1 LHVILYT
8 EFLGEMKLDF
18 ISDNYNS
25 VFVWAFAVACFSIV
39 ALRPIAANIGLVD
52 KPNARKKHL
61 GDVPLIGGISIYFT
75 VMVVCQVFLPQSQL
89 INLYLISCSFMV
101 LIGALDDFYD
111 VSAKLRLLAQFLIA
125 SILVMGAGLSLD
137 NMGDLFGFGVV
148 NLGYLG
154 IPITLLAVATA
165 INAFNMTDGI
175 DGLVAVL
182 GIVTFSSLCVLFVW
196 AQNSSLYIISAIFVA
211 ALSAFLLF
219 NLGGLRR
226 VFGKVFM
233 GDAGS
238 MMIGLSVVWLLVL
251 GTQNGHPGF
260 RPVTALWIIAI
271 PLMDMFAVMHR
282 RIKKGKSP
290 LSADRD
296 HLHHIFMRFGHS
308 SQKALF
314 TIGLL
319 ASVFAGVGIAGE
331 YYQVSESLMLFSFIG
346 LFILYDYIFL
356 HIWKISRVFRPKF

>member
-1 LHVILYT
+1 MDFVS
-8 EFLGEMKLDF
+8 EMF
-18 ISDNYNS
+18 NS
-25 VFVWAFAVACFSIV
+25 VFIWAFAVACITIV
-39 ALRPIAANIGLVD
+39 GLRPIAANIGLVD

-61 GDVPLIGGISIYFT
+61 GDVPLIGGIAIYFT
-75 VMVVCQVFLPQSQL
+75 VMIVCQIFLPKSQL

-111 VSAKLRLLAQFLIA
+111 VSAKPRLLAQFLIA
-125 SILVMGAGLSLD
+125 SILVMGAELSLD
-137 NMGDLFGFGVV
+137 NMGDLFGFGIVQ
-148 NLGYLG
+148 LGYFG

-182 GIVTFSSLCVLFVW
+182 GIVTFSSLCILFVW
-196 AQNSSLYIISAIFVA
+196 AQNSHLFIISAIFVA

-226 VFGKVFM
+226 LFGKVFM

-251 GTQNGHPGF
+251 GTQNGQQGF

-282 RIKKGKSP
+282 RIRKGKSP

-296 HLHHIFMRFGHS
+296 HLHHIFMRFGYS
-308 SQKALF
+308 SKSALLI
-314 TIGLL
+314 IGIL
-319 ASVFAGVGIAGE
+319 STVFAGVGIAGE
-331 YYQVSESLMLFSFIG
+331 YFQIPEFLMLFSFIG
-346 LFILYDYIFL
+346 LFILYDYIFI
-356 HIWKISRVFRPKF
+356 HIWKILRIFR

>member
-1 LHVILYT
+1 MNFVS
-8 EFLGEMKLDF
+8 EMF
-18 ISDNYNS
+18 NS
-25 VFVWAFAVACFSIV
+25 VFIWAFAIACISIV
-39 ALRPIAANIGLVD
+39 GLRPIAANIGLVD

-61 GDVPLIGGISIYFT
+61 GDVPLIGGIAIYFT
-75 VMVVCQVFLPQSQL
+75 IIIVCQIYLPKSQL

-125 SILVMGAGLSLD
+125 SILVMGAELSLD
-137 NMGDLFGFGVV
+137 NMGNLFGLGVV
-148 NLGYLG
+148 HLGYFG
-154 IPITLLAVATA
+154 IPITLIAVATA

-182 GIVTFSSLCVLFVW
+182 GIVTFSSLCVLFAW
-196 AQNSSLYIISAIFVA
+196 AQNSHLFIISAIFVA

-226 VFGKVFM
+226 LFGKVFM

-251 GTQNGHPGF
+251 GTQNGQPGF
-260 RPVTALWIIAI
+260 RPVTALWLIAI
-271 PLMDMFAVMHR
+271 PLLDMFAVMHR
-282 RIKKGKSP
+282 RIRKGKSP

-308 SQKALF
+308 SNSALLI
-314 TIGLL
+314 IGILSTL
-319 ASVFAGVGIAGE
+319 FAGVGIAGE
-331 YYQVSESLMLFSFIG
+331 YFQIPESLMLLSFIC
-346 LFILYDYIFL
+346 LFMLYDYIFI
-356 HIWKISRVFRPKF
+356 HIWKILRIFR

>member
-1 LHVILYT
+1 MDFVS
-8 EFLGEMKLDF
+8 EMF
-18 ISDNYNS
+18 NS
-25 VFVWAFAVACFSIV
+25 VFIWAFAVACITIV
-39 ALRPIAANIGLVD
+39 GLRPIAANIGLVD

-61 GDVPLIGGISIYFT
+61 GDVPLIGGIALYFT
-75 VMVVCQVFLPQSQL
+75 VMIVCQIFLPKSQL

-101 LIGALDDFYD
+101 LIGTLDDFYD
-111 VSAKLRLLAQFLIA
+111 VSAKPRLLAQFLIA
-125 SILVMGAGLSLD
+125 SILVMGAELSLD
-137 NMGDLFGFGVV
+137 NMGDLFGFGIVQ
-148 NLGYLG
+148 LGYFG

-182 GIVTFSSLCVLFVW
+182 GIVTFSSLCILFVW
-196 AQNSSLYIISAIFVA
+196 AQNSNLFIISAIFVA

-226 VFGKVFM
+226 LFGKVFM

-251 GTQNGHPGF
+251 GTQNGQQGF

-282 RIKKGKSP
+282 RIRKGKSP

-296 HLHHIFMRFGHS
+296 HLHHIFMRFGYS
-308 SQKALF
+308 SKSALLI
-314 TIGLL
+314 IGIL
-319 ASVFAGVGIAGE
+319 STVFAGVGIAGE
-331 YYQVSESLMLFSFIG
+331 YFQIPEFLMLFSFIG
-346 LFILYDYIFL
+346 IFILYDYIFI
-356 HIWKISRVFRPKF
+356 HIWKILRIFR

>member
-1 LHVILYT
+1 MYFVLQV
-8 EFLGEMKLDF
+8 FDAVF
-18 ISDNYNS
+18 I
-25 VFVWAFAVACFSIV
+25 WAFIVACISIV
-39 ALRPIAANIGLVD
+39 GLRPIAANIGLVD
-52 KPNARKKHL
+52 KPNTRKKHL
-61 GDVPLIGGISIYFT
+61 GDVPLIGGIAIYFT
-75 VMVVCQVFLPQSQL
+75 IMVVTQVFLPQSQL

-101 LIGALDDFYD
+101 LIGVLDDFYD
-111 VSAKLRLLAQFLIA
+111 ISAKLRLLAQFFIA
-125 SILVMGAGLSLD
+125 SILVMGAELTLD
-137 NMGDLFGFGVV
+137 NIGNLFGLGIVY
-148 NLGYLG
+148 LGYLG
-154 IPITLLAVATA
+154 IPFTLLAVATA

-182 GIVTFSSLCVLFVW
+182 GIVTFSSLCVLFFW
-196 AQNSSLYIISAIFVA
+196 SQNSHLFMISAIFVA

-226 VFGKVFM
+226 LFGKIFM

-251 GTQNGHPGF
+251 GTQNGQPGF

-296 HLHHIFMRFGHS
+296 HLHHIFMNFGYS
-308 SQKALF
+308 SKSVLF
-314 TIGLL
+314 AIGLL
-319 ASVFAGVGIAGE
+319 SLVFAGVGIAGE
-331 YYQVSESLMLFSFIG
+331 YYKIPEFLMLFSFVG
-346 LFILYDYIFL
+346 LFILYDYIF
-356 HIWKISRVFRPKF
+356 INVRKNTESN